1 MVQKKKKVRKGRG
14 FIDQLSDED
23 AKNVLKILAKEDK
36 KIAEKIK
43 DIAQMF
49 LANVDTKEVSEEV
62 FQTLD
67 ELDVEDVYYSSGNK
81 KGGYICPNERA
92 WEMIAE
98 ALEPYREEITK
109 YQKISMEEE
118 SANYCMGV
126 LKGIYQFKEESN
138 SEIKN
143 WAEDC
148 PSELFNEILDEWQK
162 LNNDDSLEE
171 EMQKFIHVY
180 CRKWS

>member
-1 MVQKKKKVRKGRG
+1 
-14 FIDQLSDED
+14 
-23 AKNVLKILAKEDK
+23 
-36 KIAEKIK
+36 
-43 DIAQMF
+43 
-49 LANVDTKEVSEEV
+49 
-62 FQTLD
+62 
-67 ELDVEDVYYSSGNK
+67 
-81 KGGYICPNERA
+81 
-92 WEMIAE
+92 
-98 ALEPYREEITK
+98 
-109 YQKISMEEE
+109 MEEE